1 MVPQI
6 AGAIDANLAAVIK
19 EWRNVKAKEMGVPAY
34 RIFSNKVLEQIASR
48 APENESELLKVPGI
62 GPAKADEFGYE
73 LLEAM
78 KAVIL

>member
-1 MVPQI
+1 M
-6 AGAIDANLAAVIK
+6 IK
-19 EWRNVKAKEMGVPAY
+19 EWRNTKAKELGVPAY
-34 RIFSNKVLEQIASR
+34 RIFNNKVLDQIASY

-62 GPAKADEFGYE
+62 GPAKVEEFGYE